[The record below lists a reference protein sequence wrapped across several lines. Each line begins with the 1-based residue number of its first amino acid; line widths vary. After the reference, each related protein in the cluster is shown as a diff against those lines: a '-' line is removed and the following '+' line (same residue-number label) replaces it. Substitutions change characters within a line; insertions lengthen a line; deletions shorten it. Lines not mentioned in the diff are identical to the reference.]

1 MASAVIS
8 LALGS
13 LPNTMLLIESSTKRA
28 SNMQLIPEKIAIP
41 SEGPR
46 LSRARLLQALER
58 SLTLCNSTI
67 ISGRAGTGKTALAW
81 DFAQK
86 CGRPVVW
93 YKVDAPEAELESF
106 FYYLIAGIRKHQP
119 HFGAETLMPLIR
131 TAGRTEIPI
140 LADAFVYELT
150 EQESKPLLLVIDD
163 LHLVCDAD
171 WVVPFFRRLLPLL
184 PAEVHM
190 VITSRTMPPAPMWRM
205 RSKQTLAVIEEE
217 TLLFTRQE
225 AIDLFEGFGL
235 SCEHA
240 SIALDH
246 THGRPAALFRFA
258 STLLEKSVGG
268 QLYAGSAM

>member
-1 MASAVIS
+1 
-8 LALGS
+8 
-13 LPNTMLLIESSTKRA
+13 
-28 SNMQLIPEKIAIP
+28 MQLIPEKIAIP

-46 LSRARLLQALER
+46 LSRARLLQTLER
-58 SLTLCNSTI
+58 SLTSCNSTI
-67 ISGRAGTGKTALAW
+67 ISGRAGTGKTALAL

-106 FYYLIAGIRKHQP
+106 FYYLIASIRRHRP
-119 HFGAETLMPLIR
+119 HFGVETLLPLIR
-131 TAGRTEIPI
+131 TAGRTEIPV
-140 LADAFVYELT
+140 LAEAFVYELA
-150 EQESKPLLLVIDD
+150 EGESKPLLVVIDD

-171 WVVPFFRRLLPLL
+171 WLVPFFRRLLPLL

-190 VITSRTMPPAPMWRM
+190 VITSRTMPPAPLWRM

-217 TLLFTRQE
+217 SLLFTRQE
-225 AIDLFEGFGL
+225 AIELFEGFGL

-246 THGRPAALFRFA
+246 THGRPAALSRFA
-258 STLLEKSVGG
+258 ATLIEKSVGD
-268 QLYAGSAM
+268 QLYMETAI